1 MGNFTGRNRVFSVM
15 SYRFLLLLFVS
26 LPLMGQERSYHAPRA
41 EGRIRIDGRLS
52 EASWQRAPLSE
63 PFADIRGVDYDPAP
77 VKATHMKMLW
87 DSEYLYVGAILEED
101 QVTATLKE
109 HDSIIFHDND
119 FEVFIDPDG
128 DGLRY
133 FEIEINA
140 FGTVMDLFMDKP
152 YREDGQFFL
161 PWDCRG
167 LRSAVH
173 VEGRINRGGAPDK
186 GWTVEMAIPFA
197 SLMIGFDNPRSL
209 SPWRIN
215 FSRVEWLVPGGP
227 EENWVWNPTGEVDM
241 HLPSRWGLLYFD

>member
-1 MGNFTGRNRVFSVM
+1 MNNPILLIPA
-15 SYRFLLLLFVS
+15 LLLS
-26 LPLMGQERSYHAPRA
+26 LSLAAQPQAPDAGPRSYHAPRA
-41 EGRIRIDGRLS
+41 EGRIRIDGRLT
-52 EASWQRAPLSE
+52 ETSWQKAPLSDA
-63 PFADIRGVDYDPAP
+63 FADIRGVDYLPAP
-77 VKATHMKMLW
+77 VKATHVKMLW
-87 DSEYLYVGAILEED
+87 DDECLYIGAILEED
-101 QVTATLKE
+101 TVTATLRE

-119 FEVFIDPDG
+119 FEVFMDPDG

-140 FGTVMDLFMDKP
+140 YGTVMDLLMDKP
-152 YREDGQFFL
+152 YRDGGQFFM

-173 VEGRINRGGAPDK
+173 VQGRINKDGRPDQ

-197 SLMIGFDNPRSL
+197 SVTIGFTDTRSL
-209 SPWRIN
+209 SPWCIN

-241 HLPSRWGLLYFD
+241 HIPSRWGLLYFD